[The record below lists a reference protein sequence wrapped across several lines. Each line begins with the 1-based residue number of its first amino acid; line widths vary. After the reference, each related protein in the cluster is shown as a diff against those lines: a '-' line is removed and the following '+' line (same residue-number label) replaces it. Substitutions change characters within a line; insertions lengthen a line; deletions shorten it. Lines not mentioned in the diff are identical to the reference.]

1 MSARPRRAP
10 PSPSALAAL
19 LLALAFAGCGPR
31 DVQSPEAL
39 AGHYE
44 GNIAWRDQ
52 TMPVDLDIA
61 LVEGRPV
68 VRATLPA
75 LLSRDVPVEG
85 FAFRSPNVRFELPVG
100 DEAWTFDGWFRRGA
114 FSGTFSGGSL
124 PRTLNRNTLPR
135 LGLRRIER
143 RAPAETTADTVRFAG
158 GSGPL
163 AGTVFAPA
171 DTLAHPAVVVLAQG
185 EDGSRAG
192 ALELAAR
199 YARAGFVALAYDAR
213 GTGASAGRAEATLA
227 DHELDAAEAAGFL
240 SGHPRCDGQVGLF
253 GSGRGAVLAPRVATR
268 VRTAFVAAVSPP
280 TGPLRAHYEQRGAVP
295 AWVQG
300 EPGADAAAPWGAI
313 TAPALAFFGQRGRF
327 PARESALR
335 LARTFAES
343 GVPGRIEIVERA
355 DHALRVAPGYGEPYD
370 FPRFAPA
377 ALDTLLAWSRRQAGL
392 PPELVVLAPPRR

>member
-1 MSARPRRAP
+1 MPARPRRARF
-10 PSPSALAAL
+10 ATAARAAFVL
-19 LLALAFAGCGPR
+19 VAAFAGCGPR

-75 LLSRDVPVEG
+75 LLSRDVPVAG

-100 DEAWTFDGWFRRGA
+100 DESWTFDGWFRRGA

-143 RAPAETTADTVRFAG
+143 RAPADITADTVRFAG
-158 GSGPL
+158 NSAPL
-163 AGTVFAPA
+163 AGTVCVPA

-185 EDGSRAG
+185 EDGTRAI

-199 YARAGFVALAYDAR
+199 YAGAGFVALAYDAR
-213 GTGASAGRAEATLA
+213 GTGASAGRAEATLS
-227 DHELDAAEAAGFL
+227 DHELDAAGAAEFL
-240 SGHPRCDGQVGLF
+240 RRHPRCDGQVGLA
-253 GSGRGAVLAPRVATR
+253 GAGRGAVLAPRVATR
-268 VRTAFVAAVSPP
+268 VRAAFVAAVSPP
-280 TGPLRAHYEQRGAVP
+280 TGPLRAAFEARGGVP
-295 AWVQG
+295 AWAKG
-300 EPGADAAAPWGAI
+300 EPDADATAPWGAI
-313 TAPALAFFGQRGRF
+313 AAPALVFFGGRDRV
-327 PARESALR
+327 PAAGSAVR
-335 LARTFAES
+335 LAQAFAEA
-343 GVPGRIEIVERA
+343 GVAGRIEVVERA
-355 DHALRVAPGYGEPYD
+355 DHALRVAPRPGEPFD
-370 FPRFAPA
+370 FTRFAPA

-392 PPELVVLAPPRR
+392 PPERVVLAPPRR